1 MNNDNSNIKSVSIR
15 IPEKLLEEIR
25 YVAKYE
31 DRSVNSQVL
40 YSIRRCVEEFKDKH
54 GEIDID

>member
-1 MNNDNSNIKSVSIR
+1 MKNDNSDIKSVSIR
-15 IPEKLLEEIR
+15 IPTKLLEEVR

-31 DRSVNSQVL
+31 GRSVNSQVL
-40 YSIRRCVEEFKDKH
+40 YLIRQSIAEFRDEH